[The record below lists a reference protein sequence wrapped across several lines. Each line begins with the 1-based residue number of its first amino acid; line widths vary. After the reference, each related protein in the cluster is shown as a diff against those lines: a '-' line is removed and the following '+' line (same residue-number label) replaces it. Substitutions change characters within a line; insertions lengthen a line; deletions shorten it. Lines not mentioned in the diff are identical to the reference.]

1 MADPSLQQLAA
12 DPDFIKLPLV
22 EKTKVLAH
30 YYSDY
35 SSLPRMEQ
43 MKVALRLNPDY
54 VAQGKKGFFSPSKER
69 GVDKSVGGVAS
80 YVGGQLGAGLW
91 DAVKGTAELSCQPSQ
106 HSMEDGPIHVGI
118 TQTTPRGSQRDPR
131 PRTES

>member
-54 VAQGKKGFFSPSKER
+54 VAQGKRDSSLPPRS
-69 GVDKSVGGVAS
+69 
-80 YVGGQLGAGLW
+80 AG
-91 DAVKGTAELSCQPSQ
+91 
-106 HSMEDGPIHVGI
+106 
-118 TQTTPRGSQRDPR
+118 
-131 PRTES
+131 